1 MAFALRAESVF
12 VTEELK
18 NKTILKMMIYIYIK
32 KNEHH
37 NSKSIQFIK
46 GLYRKK

>member
-18 NKTILKMMIYIYIK
+18 NKTILNDDLFIK
-32 KNEHH
+32 KTNIIIVKVF
-37 NSKSIQFIK
+37 NS
-46 GLYRKK
+46 